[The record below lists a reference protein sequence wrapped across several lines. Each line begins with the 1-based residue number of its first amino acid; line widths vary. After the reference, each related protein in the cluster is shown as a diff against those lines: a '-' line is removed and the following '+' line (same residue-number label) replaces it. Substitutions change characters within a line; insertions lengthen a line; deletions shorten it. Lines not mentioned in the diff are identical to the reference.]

1 MNSWH
6 LVDEYVL
13 SPLHSEAEVT
23 PQDSVSQIGSV
34 KSKSSSTSSK
44 RSLQEA
50 KRKAAVAT
58 LQAKQLAQQAKRD
71 NEVREQ
77 ELLEVIAQ
85 KELELKLELRKRE
98 LELLRKKRENEEA
111 VISAQNQAE
120 IAQLEHEILG
130 QESIDGKRNKVQSS
144 EIKESTGTGIKDNIS
159 SSRADVS
166 PVVTLGYVSQN
177 PERAQVCADVSPVV
191 TLGYVSQKP
200 ENIQVSADVS
210 PVMTLGYVSQKPE
223 STQVNANV
231 NPAVTLGYVSQ
242 QHEYITPVN
251 ATSKSF
257 PAKVLQ
263 FPAPYSDGRMSG
275 IVQAQTAKV
284 NVSERSTYDTQ
295 QNLFSTSVSWSTTPG
310 PRCPEILNRETPQAA
325 EITSANPTPTIY
337 YNYQAASN
345 RPHLSTTPTWGPG
358 TQSTSTPFQIS
369 PTPSR
374 RTMQTPSSG
383 EPVDTFINRLKDG
396 HETVFET
403 SFNDSRLDS
412 SMALLR
418 AQEQQRLP
426 PLELFVFT
434 GKPIEWP
441 TFIERFRDQIHNKT
455 TLTDSDRMAYLYQN
469 LGGEAKKAVESLG
482 VTGHSYPMALKT
494 LKRLFR
500 NPSSVASAYLTSM
513 LDSPYVTPNDRQ
525 GLRDYYYRVKACTT
539 WCVKMGQSAILQ
551 TPEYLSRATMR
562 LPMNLRVKWYEHI
575 DSRSDRATLTEFEK
589 WLCKRVD
596 TLFNPLEDFI
606 CEERNKMQRS
616 TARPKSS
623 VRLHP
628 LATTTDRLPDV
639 PQNCS
644 DKPVQVQSHKRES
657 RNNVQSNEHKCFVCL
672 HNNHR
677 VAFCPVFKS
686 KPVKERGKIAWDR
699 ELCFNCLKAN
709 HQSRDCLSTNR
720 CLRCGQ
726 THHTLLHEDRQSDPS
741 TDSASSTLKGRTQ
754 SSAPPNADSRYLEPS
769 TTPVPVATCTSGPGC
784 SRQG

>member
-1 MNSWH
+1 MYSWH

-13 SPLHSEAEVT
+13 SPLHTEAEVT

-77 ELLEVIAQ
+77 ELLEVIVQ

-120 IAQLEHEILG
+120 IAQLEYEILG

-144 EIKESTGTGIKDNIS
+144 EIGKVSNIDTPSLKPYLVPSPKESTGTGSKDDIS
-159 SSRADVS
+159 SSCADVSPVATLGYVSQNPESAQVCADVS
-166 PVVTLGYVSQN
+166 PVVTLGCVSQK
-177 PERAQVCADVSPVV
+177 PENIQVSAGVSPVV

-200 ENIQVSADVS
+200 EYIQGSAGVS
-210 PVMTLGYVSQKPE
+210 PVVTLGYVSQKPE

-257 PAKVLQ
+257 PARVLQ
-263 FPAPYSDGRMSG
+263 LPAPYSDGRMSG
-275 IVQAQTAKV
+275 IVQAQAAKV

-325 EITSANPTPTIY
+325 GITGANPTPNVY
-337 YNYQAASN
+337 YNNQAASDL
-345 RPHLSTTPTWGPG
+345 PHLSPAPTWGPG
-358 TQSTSTPFQIS
+358 TQSTSTPFQVS

-374 RTMQTPSSG
+374 RTMQTPSSE
-383 EPVDTFINRLKDG
+383 EPVDTFIDRLKDG

-403 SFNDSRLDS
+403 SFKDSRLDS

-455 TLTDSDRMAYLYQN
+455 TLTDSDGMAYLYQN
-469 LGGEAKKAVESLG
+469 LDGEARKVVENLG

-494 LKRLFR
+494 LKRLFG
-500 NPSSVASAYLTSM
+500 NPNSVASAYLTSM

-525 GLRDYYYRVKACTT
+525 GLRDYYYRVKACTVLDSPLY
-539 WCVKMGQSAILQ
+539 CKLLNISAEL
-551 TPEYLSRATMR
+551 PCDYL
-562 LPMNLRVKWYEHI
+562 
-575 DSRSDRATLTEFEK
+575 
-589 WLCKRVD
+589 
-596 TLFNPLEDFI
+596 
-606 CEERNKMQRS
+606 
-616 TARPKSS
+616 
-623 VRLHP
+623 
-628 LATTTDRLPDV
+628 
-639 PQNCS
+639 
-644 DKPVQVQSHKRES
+644 
-657 RNNVQSNEHKCFVCL
+657 
-672 HNNHR
+672 
-677 VAFCPVFKS
+677 
-686 KPVKERGKIAWDR
+686 
-699 ELCFNCLKAN
+699 
-709 HQSRDCLSTNR
+709 
-720 CLRCGQ
+720 
-726 THHTLLHEDRQSDPS
+726 
-741 TDSASSTLKGRTQ
+741 
-754 SSAPPNADSRYLEPS
+754 
-769 TTPVPVATCTSGPGC
+769 
-784 SRQG
+784 

>member
-1 MNSWH
+1 MNSWL

-23 PQDSVSQIGSV
+23 SQDSVSQIGSV

-58 LQAKQLAQQAKRD
+58 LQAKQLPQQAKRD

-85 KELELKLELRKRE
+85 KELEVKLELRKPE
-98 LELLRKKRENEEA
+98 IELLRKKRENEEA

-120 IAQLEHEILG
+120 IAQFEHEILG
-130 QESIDGKRNKVQSS
+130 QESIDTKRNKVQSS
-144 EIKESTGTGIKDNIS
+144 EIGKVSNIDTPSLKPYLVASPKESTGTGSKDNIS

-166 PVVTLGYVSQN
+166 PVVTLGYVPQN

-191 TLGYVSQKP
+191 TLGH
-200 ENIQVSADVS
+200 
-210 PVMTLGYVSQKPE
+210 VSQKPE

-251 ATSKSF
+251 DNSKSF

-275 IVQAQTAKV
+275 VVQAQAAKV
-284 NVSERSTYDTQ
+284 NVSERSTYDTE

-325 EITSANPTPTIY
+325 GITSANPAPTVY
-337 YNYQAASN
+337 YNYQVASN
-345 RPHLSTTPTWGPG
+345 RPHLSTAPTWGPG

-374 RTMQTPSSG
+374 QTMQTPSSG
-383 EPVDTFINRLKDG
+383 EPVDIFINRLKDG

-426 PLELFVFT
+426 PLELSVFT

-455 TLTDSDRMAYLYQN
+455 TLTDSDRMAYLYQT
-469 LGGEAKKAVESLG
+469 LDGEAKKAVESLG
-482 VTGHSYPMALKT
+482 VTGRSYPMALKT
-494 LKRLFR
+494 LKRLFG

-525 GLRDYYYRVKACTT
+525 GLRDYFYRVKACTT

-562 LPMNLRVKWYEHI
+562 LPMNLIVKWYEHI

-596 TLFNPLEDFI
+596 TLLNPLENFI

-623 VRLHP
+623 DRLHP

-644 DKPVQVQSHKRES
+644 DRPVQVQSRKRES

-672 HNNHR
+672 NNNHR

-686 KPVKERGKIAWDR
+686 TPVKERRKIAWDH
-699 ELCFNCLKAN
+699 ELCFNCL
-709 HQSRDCLSTNR
+709 
-720 CLRCGQ
+720 
-726 THHTLLHEDRQSDPS
+726 
-741 TDSASSTLKGRTQ
+741 
-754 SSAPPNADSRYLEPS
+754 
-769 TTPVPVATCTSGPGC
+769 
-784 SRQG
+784 

>member
-1 MNSWH
+1 MNGWH

-77 ELLEVIAQ
+77 ELLEVMAQ

-98 LELLRKKRENEEA
+98 VELLRKKRENEEA

-144 EIKESTGTGIKDNIS
+144 EIGKVSNIDTPSLKPYLVPSPKESTGTGIKDNIS

-166 PVVTLGYVSQN
+166 PVVTLGYVSQ
-177 PERAQVCADVSPVV
+177 
-191 TLGYVSQKP
+191 KP

-210 PVMTLGYVSQKPE
+210 PVVTLGYVSQKPE

-275 IVQAQTAKV
+275 IVQAQAAKV

-325 EITSANPTPTIY
+325 GITSANPTPTVY

-345 RPHLSTTPTWGPG
+345 RPHLSTTPTWGPGTQSTSTPFQVNPTPTIYYNCQAASNRPQLSTAPTWGLG

-396 HETVFET
+396 NETVFET
-403 SFNDSRLDS
+403 GFNDSRLDS
-412 SMALLR
+412 SMVPLR

-494 LKRLFR
+494 LKRLFG

-513 LDSPYVTPNDRQ
+513 LDSPYITPNDRQ

-644 DKPVQVQSHKRES
+644 DKPVQVQSRKRERAGTMS
-657 RNNVQSNEHKCFVCL
+657 SQMNISVLFALTTITVL
-672 HNNHR
+672 
-677 VAFCPVFKS
+677 
-686 KPVKERGKIAWDR
+686 
-699 ELCFNCLKAN
+699 
-709 HQSRDCLSTNR
+709 
-720 CLRCGQ
+720 
-726 THHTLLHEDRQSDPS
+726 PS
-741 TDSASSTLKGRTQ
+741 ALFSS
-754 SSAPPNADSRYLEPS
+754 PNL
-769 TTPVPVATCTSGPGC
+769 
-784 SRQG
+784 